1 MATRV
6 GLSLLM
12 GRLVVGDPAPV
23 GSALLYPLRDLLG
36 FFYWTTSYLSNTV
49 RWRGRVYR
57 LGKNGVMRIQPNQVD
72 PDREAVLT
80 DLEHALFVLSTSR
93 SAFRRCSGVPLS
105 FRERAIGVESL
116 PGEFLSK

>member
-1 MATRV
+1 MLCSARVSRSAWNEPLIAALLLAWGVATRV

-23 GSALLYPLRDLLG
+23 RSALLYPLRDLLG
-36 FFYWTTSYLSNTV
+36 FVYWTTSYLSNTV

-80 DLEHALFVLSTSR
+80 T
-93 SAFRRCSGVPLS
+93 
-105 FRERAIGVESL
+105 
-116 PGEFLSK
+116 